1 MIIGEILICGE
12 IYGSTKDFQGNNRRQ
27 KKSSLEISMSNINN
41 SNYAALNINDYFIIR
56 KLDNFWRSQET
67 DWSCGLASTNI
78 LLNYLGIR
86 VTESSLIKSLK
97 ELRLKIFN
105 FGILTSYIP
114 ILFLQNSVK
123 IIYRTNINYFTE
135 LEPYDINKNLREVVN
150 RIVDKCSK
158 NSIKHH
164 LYKSLSILLDLDGKI
179 IIYKKTQYPNVNH
192 IINNLYRDV
201 PLIVGTTAKDFYR
214 INEKWGHTLA
224 LIPYQAKYWIQDPYH
239 FRGYSE
245 YESWSKNL
253 TYSKKYDW
261 NTWSDELI
269 EVSN

>member
-1 MIIGEILICGE
+1 MNNINK
-12 IYGSTKDFQGNNRRQ
+12 GST
-27 KKSSLEISMSNINN
+27 
-41 SNYAALNINDYFIIR
+41 ALNVNDYFIIKR
-56 KLDNFWRSQET
+56 LDNFWHSQKT

-78 LLNYLGIR
+78 LLNYLDIST
-86 VTESSLIKSLK
+86 TESSLIKLLK

-114 ILFLQNSVK
+114 VMFLRYGVK
-123 IIYRTNINYFTE
+123 IIYRTNISYYTE
-135 LEPYDINKNLREVVN
+135 LESYDINKNLREIVN
-150 RIVDKCSK
+150 KIMYKFSK

-179 IIYKKTQYPNVNH
+179 IIYKKTQYPNVDH
-192 IINNLYRDV
+192 IVNSLLRDM

-224 LIPYQAKYWIQDPYH
+224 LIPHQAKYWIQDPYH
-239 FRGYSE
+239 FMGYCE

-253 TYSKKYDW
+253 KYSKKYDW

-269 EVSN
+269 EISK